1 MATLW
6 NFVQKL
12 KLELYSAYV
21 KLTIVTVDIIIITTI
36 VFTIVNTTTTII
48 INIIIVIIIRNIYI
62 LYYFNLFFKVLLET
76 EISDLSWNSVA
87 VGRSYDPAFNI
98 GFMKSFE
105 MRKLK
110 IANFNAPEDGI
121 HTLMEKGKSGVFCTV
136 DVFEFLYLTIANF
149 TSTVF

>member
-1 MATLW
+1 M
-6 NFVQKL
+6 
-12 KLELYSAYV
+12 
-21 KLTIVTVDIIIITTI
+21 
-36 VFTIVNTTTTII
+36 
-48 INIIIVIIIRNIYI
+48 
-62 LYYFNLFFKVLLET
+62 LET
-76 EISDLSWNSVA
+76 EIPDLSWNSVA

-110 IANFNAPEDGI
+110 IANFNALENGI

-136 DVFEFLYLTIANF
+136 DVFEFLYATIANF

>member
-1 MATLW
+1 M
-6 NFVQKL
+6 
-12 KLELYSAYV
+12 
-21 KLTIVTVDIIIITTI
+21 
-36 VFTIVNTTTTII
+36 
-48 INIIIVIIIRNIYI
+48 
-62 LYYFNLFFKVLLET
+62 LET
-76 EISDLSWNSVA
+76 EIPDLAWNSVA

-110 IANFNAPEDGI
+110 IANFNAPEDGM

-149 TSTVF
+149 TSNVF

>member
-98 GFMKSFE
+98 GFMKSIE